1 MGKKNSNTLVKN
13 ASFLMVAALIS
24 KIIGMIYKSPLS
36 SLLGR
41 ESFACFQFAQNVYF
55 ILLMIASFSIP
66 QAVSK
71 IMSERIAF
79 KRYRDAQRVF
89 KGALLYAVIAGGIV
103 ALICVF
109 GASVLVPDSVA
120 NARLALQ
127 MLAPTIFISGIL
139 GVFRGYF
146 QAYRNMMPTSI
157 SQIVE
162 QIAVAVVALLMANFM
177 VHHFAGTGEDTLQ
190 RWSAA
195 GATIGTGAGV
205 TAALLFMLFVY
216 SVNRKTINRRIA
228 RDKVSVD
235 ESYQQ
240 VMRNIV
246 LIVAPIILSAF
257 IYNVNGYING
267 VMYTSISDFR
277 GMDNSQVK
285 VLYAEF
291 GFFMTLINIPLTLAS
306 TAPTSMIPEVSAH
319 YATGDV
325 KGAIEKINNATW
337 ISMLISM
344 PASVGL
350 AVLAQP
356 VTSLLF
362 PSTEGVAGKLMVLG
376 VITVIL
382 NSTSNISNGVLQGI
396 GRANIPM
403 INAAVSLAVDVV
415 FLAVLLFFTNAGI
428 YAVVIAMIV
437 YAIVM
442 CVLNDRAL
450 KKYLGYQNPWRYAYL
465 PPLLATIP
473 MGAVA
478 FGVYKG
484 VRFLAKALPHSNL
497 LALIPSIALAVAV
510 YCISLYCETI
520 QTGTF
525 VSAGRNKAGCA
536 GSETEDHLRKI
547 NLQTEKSF
555 RAA

>member
-109 GASVLVPDSVA
+109 GASILVPDSVA

-177 VHHFAGTGEDTLQ
+177 VNHFAGAGEDTLQ

-350 AVLAQP
+350 AVLAKP

-362 PSTEGVAGKLMVLG
+362 PSTEGVAGQLMVLG

-396 GRANIPM
+396 GRANVPM
-403 INAAVSLAVDVV
+403 INAAISLAVDVV
-415 FLAVLLFFTNAGI
+415 FLAVLLFFTNTGI

-437 YAIVM
+437 YAVVM

-450 KKYLGYQNPWRYAYL
+450 KKYLGYQNPWKYAYL

-478 FGVYKG
+478 FAVYKG
-484 VRFLAKALPHSNL
+484 VRFLAKSLPHSNL
-497 LALIPSIALAVAV
+497 LALIPSIALAAAV
-510 YCISLYCETI
+510 YFVAYLFIAKPSRQELMSLPG
-520 QTGTF
+520 GTKLA
-525 VSAGRNKAGCA
+525 VLAQK
-536 GSETEDHLRKI
+536 LKI
-547 NLQTEKSF
+547 I
-555 RAA
+555 